1 MIRRKG
7 YDAKRRA
14 IAEAAWR
21 LFAARGYDDAS
32 VNAVIAAAGISKGTF
47 YHYFS
52 SKEEVLDAV
61 VNLISEQGNAAVEKA
76 CRDDTIPAVER
87 LNRFLH
93 ASRVWRLVNLDALVE
108 ITRALYHPENALLL
122 VKMREQTRERTIP
135 FLAAVIAQGVRE
147 GVFDVSDPAEAAVLV
162 IQMAQAPSEGTL
174 VPLTEQGPPS
184 AEEIVR
190 RANFYLEM
198 LERLLGAPPRSIQR
212 TSFQAVAT
220 VMNGLEL
227 TAPPVI

>member
-7 YDAKRRA
+7 YATKKRA

-21 LFAARGYDDAS
+21 LFAERGYDDAS
-32 VNAVIAAAGISKGTF
+32 VNAIIAAAGISKGTF

-61 VNLISEQGNAAVEKA
+61 VTLISERGNAAVEQA
-76 CRDDTIPAVER
+76 CRDDNVPALER

-122 VKMREQTRERTIP
+122 VKMREQTRERTTPI
-135 FLAAVIAQGVRE
+135 LAAIIAQGVRE
-147 GVFDVSDPAEAAVLV
+147 GVFDVSDPTEAAGLVL
-162 IQMAQAPSEGTL
+162 QMAQAPSEGTL
-174 VPLTEQGPPS
+174 VPLAGESAPS

-198 LERLLGAPPRSIQR
+198 LERLLGAPSHSIQR
-212 TSFQAVAT
+212 TSFQAIAN
-220 VMNGLEL
+220 VMNGLDMA
-227 TAPPVI
+227 APPVM